1 MKKTTKLLAT
11 GMLSVAMVAP
21 NVALAAENTTANTES
36 NSDINI
42 NLQRKSVV
50 LGSKSNA
57 SVKFKEKLNADS
69 ITLNF
74 MCYDMPLEATLNYN
88 EKTDS
93 YEGVINYNKD
103 PEYLN
108 VWELQSIKING
119 KDEQK
124 VLNKEDLESMGLNLK
139 DYDVTQEFIIS
150 DANSTK
156 AVNEYMRKTSA
167 PVKKLAGATRF
178 ETAVEISKQGWK
190 DGSSKVV
197 IVNGELAADGITAT
211 PLASTYDAPILL
223 ANKDDIPESTKA
235 E

>member
-93 YEGVINYNKD
+93 YEGVINYN
-103 PEYLN
+103 
-108 VWELQSIKING
+108 
-119 KDEQK
+119 
-124 VLNKEDLESMGLNLK
+124 
-139 DYDVTQEFIIS
+139 
-150 DANSTK
+150 
-156 AVNEYMRKTSA
+156 
-167 PVKKLAGATRF
+167 
-178 ETAVEISKQGWK
+178 
-190 DGSSKVV
+190 
-197 IVNGELAADGITAT
+197 
-211 PLASTYDAPILL
+211 
-223 ANKDDIPESTKA
+223 
-235 E
+235 

>member
-1 MKKTTKLLAT
+1 
-11 GMLSVAMVAP
+11 
-21 NVALAAENTTANTES
+21 
-36 NSDINI
+36 
-42 NLQRKSVV
+42 
-50 LGSKSNA
+50 
-57 SVKFKEKLNADS
+57 
-69 ITLNF
+69 

-156 AVNEYMRKTSA
+156 AVNEYMRK
-167 PVKKLAGATRF
+167 
-178 ETAVEISKQGWK
+178 
-190 DGSSKVV
+190 
-197 IVNGELAADGITAT
+197 
-211 PLASTYDAPILL
+211 LL
-223 ANKDDIPESTKA
+223 HQ
-235 E
+235 

>member
-167 PVKKLAGATRF
+167 PVKNLLELLDLKL
-178 ETAVEISKQGWK
+178 
-190 DGSSKVV
+190 
-197 IVNGELAADGITAT
+197 
-211 PLASTYDAPILL
+211 LL
-223 ANKDDIPESTKA
+223 R
-235 E
+235 